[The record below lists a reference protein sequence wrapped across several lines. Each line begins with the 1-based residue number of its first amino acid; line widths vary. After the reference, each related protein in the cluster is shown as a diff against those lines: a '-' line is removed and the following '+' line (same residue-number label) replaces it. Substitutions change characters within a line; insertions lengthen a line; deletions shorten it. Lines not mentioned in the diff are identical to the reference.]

1 MEVVVDASVVVK
13 WFVDE
18 KNSDK
23 AIRLR
28 DRYVEGEI
36 SIVAP
41 ELIIFETLN
50 ALKYK
55 RLFSMN
61 ELMKVAEALEAFSFT
76 LYSLKDAY
84 ARKTIETAAENNIT
98 IYDASY
104 VALAAIK
111 NTTMYTA
118 DKKLITQLKQKY
130 RRNVKNIE
138 DL

>member
-1 MEVVVDASVVVK
+1 MEVVIDASVVVK
-13 WFVDE
+13 WFVE
-18 KNSDK
+18 EENSDK

-55 RLFSMN
+55 RLFSVD
-61 ELMKVAEALEAFSFT
+61 ELMKVAETLEAFSFT
-76 LYSLKDAY
+76 LYPLKDAY
-84 ARKTIETAAENNIT
+84 ARKTIEIAVENNIT

-104 VALAAIK
+104 IALAAIK

-130 RRNVKNIE
+130 RSHVKNIK
-138 DL
+138 DT